1 MRLKKTSLPLGVDL
15 GSSRVRIAL
24 SEYADRAA
32 RLVAVAGRDLP
43 EDAVT
48 AESIAEPE
56 LVAAVIEDAHR
67 EIGTRERRCVF
78 SVGAEV
84 ASLRLVQF
92 PAMSESERRRA
103 ARFEAER
110 IAPWDV
116 GMVPTIVRA
125 HAADRARHLYGI
137 GIARASAL
145 ASRSRCVTAA
155 GLRPVAA
162 DYEGCAWYRA
172 FPEYDAVLDV
182 GYRRSTLHVF
192 SPAGPLAVVVGGG
205 GAEMTGAIAADLG
218 IDGPAAERRKCLL
231 GNAGAGV
238 AARDEFVQAL
248 RAALRKAR
256 ERVPSLRRF
265 AVTGN
270 GSRLVGL
277 LEAIESA
284 CDVHAERATSGV
296 LASNAYPSDVLRA
309 SAQDW
314 TLAVS
319 LAGWSLRT

>member
-1 MRLKKTSLPLGVDL
+1 MRVKKTSLPLGVDL

-24 SEYADRAA
+24 SEHADGAA
-32 RLVAVAGRDLP
+32 RLVAVASRDLP
-43 EDAVT
+43 EDTVT

-78 SVGAEV
+78 SVGAEA
-84 ASLRLVQF
+84 ASLRLVRF
-92 PAMSESERRRA
+92 PAMSEPERRRA
-103 ARFEAER
+103 AHFEAER
-110 IAPWDV
+110 IAPWDL
-116 GMVPTIVRA
+116 GMVATIVRA
-125 HAADRARHLYGI
+125 HAADRARQLYGV
-137 GIARASAL
+137 GVARATVLS
-145 ASRSRCVTAA
+145 SRSRCVTGA

-172 FPEYDAVLDV
+172 FPEYDAVLDI

-192 SPAGPLAVVVGGG
+192 SPAGPLAVAVGGG

-218 IDGPAAERRKCLL
+218 IDVPAAERRKCLL

-238 AARDEFVQAL
+238 AARDEFVQAV
-248 RAALRKAR
+248 RTALTKAR
-256 ERVPSLRRF
+256 ERMPGLRRF
-265 AVTGN
+265 SVTGN

-284 CDVHAERATSGV
+284 CGVRAEHSTSGV

-309 SAQDW
+309 SAHDW

-319 LAGWSLRT
+319 LAAWSVRA